1 MSDGRFLFR
10 FSSEVCF
17 PRCRAT
23 TTIGWPRWSV
33 LCVRN
38 MGFLTA
44 SKQCGKAL
52 LMFSGKSN
60 TKSSLSST
68 AGKGHVEV
76 VNKRKL
82 LRILLNKTKV

>member
-1 MSDGRFLFR
+1 MFLFR

-23 TTIGWPRWSV
+23 TTIGWPHWSV

-38 MGFLTA
+38 MGFLTT

-60 TKSSLSST
+60 TKVVYHLLLGKDMLRLST
-68 AGKGHVEV
+68 
-76 VNKRKL
+76 NKRE
-82 LRILLNKTKV
+82 RLNKTKV